1 MKNATNKSAL
11 AEFICVYLTDTA
23 PQILKEHHWL
33 MLAGGFTNGQLVKVV
48 EHTGVRE
55 RPELFS
61 THEEADTRILLH
73 AIGLATTHSRVVVR
87 CDDTDVLVLLIYYC
101 AKGMFANCKVYI
113 NAGHC
118 SKTTNRQRFI
128 PVNEITSK
136 IGQDVSICLPA
147 AHAISGCDTTS
158 SLFKIGK
165 RTAYNT
171 LVVNIA
177 DMLSLAELGLSLG
190 AYPRQDV
197 AAQMSLRNCFRSS
210 ATLLARSV

>member
-1 MKNATNKSAL
+1 MKNATNKPAL

-23 PQILKEHHWL
+23 PPILKEHQWL
-33 MLAGGFTNGQLVKVV
+33 MLAGGFTIGQLVKVV

-61 THEEADTRILLH
+61 THDEADTRILLH
-73 AIGLATTHSRVVVR
+73 TIDLATTHSRMIVR

-101 AKGMFANCKVYI
+101 GKVMFANCKVYM

-128 PVNEITSK
+128 PIYEIASK

-147 AHAISGCDTTS
+147 SHAISGCDTKS
-158 SLFKIGK
+158 SLFKKG
-165 RTAYNT
+165 
-171 LVVNIA
+171 
-177 DMLSLAELGLSLG
+177 
-190 AYPRQDV
+190 
-197 AAQMSLRNCFRSS
+197 
-210 ATLLARSV
+210 